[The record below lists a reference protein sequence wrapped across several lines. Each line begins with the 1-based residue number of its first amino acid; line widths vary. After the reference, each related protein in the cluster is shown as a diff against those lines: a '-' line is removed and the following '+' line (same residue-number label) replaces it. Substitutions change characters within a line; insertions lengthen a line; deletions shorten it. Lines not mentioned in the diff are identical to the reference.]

1 MRLDTFPAGG
11 SNRRE
16 PEHSKVGELLARVWR
31 PREPGGTENP
41 IRASASNL
49 PGWGLEHWAL
59 SKAIS
64 DVVWKEVNSAEA
76 GGMGAFL
83 VCFTPI

>member
-1 MRLDTFPAGG
+1 MCLDTFPAGG

-16 PEHSKVGELLARVWR
+16 PEYSKVGEMLARVWR

-41 IRASASNL
+41 IPASASNL

-59 SKAIS
+59 FKAIS